1 MNFRPSWTRTPKLDV
16 LVGNGSLE
24 EKIRDALDARKQ
36 RSQQDRVDYLS
47 YANFQGHVLDWGV
60 KMVIPKVM
68 DPVHLIGYQLVLTR
82 VAEECGGARTA
93 YYYDLLLRQKLA
105 KELENGAA
113 SVHGFL
119 LNLDRD
125 ILGDAKAK
133 VESSAKLAGRLS
145 GKGGHSLQSSPPAK
159 GNKAAGKPDAGKS
172 SEVAWSSVQWSGRG
186 ASSRSPRRSEK
197 DGKQRKDGWGSKN
210 SKSNNAWSSKRW

>member
-1 MNFRPSWTRTPKLDV
+1 M
-16 LVGNGSLE
+16 
-24 EKIRDALDARKQ
+24 
-36 RSQQDRVDYLS
+36 
-47 YANFQGHVLDWGV
+47 LDWGV
-60 KMVIPKVM
+60 KMVITKVM

-82 VAEECGGARTA
+82 VAEECGGERTA

-133 VESSAKLAGRLS
+133 VESGAKLAGRLY
-145 GKGGHSLQSSPPAK
+145 GKSGHSLQSNPPAK
-159 GNKAAGKPDAGKS
+159 SKQDSRKA
-172 SEVAWSSVQWSGRG
+172 
-186 ASSRSPRRSEK
+186 
-197 DGKQRKDGWGSKN
+197 
-210 SKSNNAWSSKRW
+210 

>member
-1 MNFRPSWTRTPKLDV
+1 M
-16 LVGNGSLE
+16 
-24 EKIRDALDARKQ
+24 
-36 RSQQDRVDYLS
+36 
-47 YANFQGHVLDWGV
+47 
-60 KMVIPKVM
+60 
-68 DPVHLIGYQLVLTR
+68 TR

-93 YYYDLLLRQKLA
+93 YYCDLLLRQKLA

-145 GKGGHSLQSSPPAK
+145 GKGGHSLQSTPPAK
-159 GNKAAGKPDAGKS
+159 SNKAAGKPDAGKS

-197 DGKQRKDGWGSKN
+197 GGRQRKDGWGSKN
-210 SKSNNAWSSKRW
+210 SKSNNARSSKRW